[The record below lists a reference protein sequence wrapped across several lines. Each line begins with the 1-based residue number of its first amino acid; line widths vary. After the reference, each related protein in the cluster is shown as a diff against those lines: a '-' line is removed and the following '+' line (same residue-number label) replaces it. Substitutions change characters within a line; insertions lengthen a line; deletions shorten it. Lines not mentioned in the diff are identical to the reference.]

1 MFNSI
6 TKVHCFASKSINNS
20 ADFRIAMVTGKFSL
34 HALPIWARSRVLT
47 RLSLVAH
54 PCFGRHALSGNMS
67 IVNQHHSSCTRLYTY
82 VSLISTHHVHH
93 TIFHTMSLSSPN
105 IHILSFYFTAEFLSD
120 QTFLQPMLSILLPM
134 SRAYYKQKMKSCN

>member
-34 HALPIWARSRVLT
+34 HAVPSWARTRVLT

-54 PCFGRHALSGNMS
+54 PCFGRYALSGNMS
-67 IVNQHHSSCTRLYTY
+67 IVNQHHSSCTRLTK
-82 VSLISTHHVHH
+82 VSLISTHDAPH
-93 TIFHTMSLSSPN
+93 TIFHTMSLSTPN
-105 IHILSFYFTAEFLSD
+105 IHILSFYFTAEFCFD
-120 QTFLQPMLSILLPM
+120 QTVLQPML
-134 SRAYYKQKMKSCN
+134 